1 MSPSPGLLVTLGI
14 RAHRSLF
21 PESCMN
27 SHTGPACLGMRW
39 VGLTR
44 GLNLGWKWS
53 RRFLLQPLPQAGP
66 ALGSDQALLRKGWKN
81 QDRSSTSSLGNGLTQ
96 GKTGKGRRGG
106 MMGVSWS
113 LWAAPGAAGSRAGK
127 RSLRE
132 KTALQPMGSEFPREQ
147 LPHQCFN
154 VCFGG
159 EFPCFPKCRVSME
172 NCGAGS
178 RENPE
183 LRHVGERN

>member
-1 MSPSPGLLVTLGI
+1 MTLGI
-14 RAHRSLF
+14 GAHRSLF

-27 SHTGPACLGMRW
+27 SHAGPACFGMRW

-53 RRFLLQPLPQAGP
+53 RRFLLQPLPQTGP
-66 ALGSDQALLRKGWKN
+66 ALGSDQALLRKSWKN
-81 QDRSSTSSLGNGLTQ
+81 QDGSSTSSPGNGLTQ

-106 MMGVSWS
+106 VTEVSWS
-113 LWAAPGAAGSRAGK
+113 LWAAPGAAGSRVGK

-132 KTALQPMGSEFPREQ
+132 KIALQPMGSEFPREQ
-147 LPHQCFN
+147 LPHQRFN

-172 NCGAGS
+172 NPGAGS

-183 LRHVGERN
+183 LEHVGERN